1 MRKSIFIL
9 GLLLVIAA
17 ILAACQPEA
26 QTEVQ
31 TVIETVVVV
40 ETVEVVKEGETVI
53 ETVEVIKEVE
63 VPVTPEA
70 PAEDYQYGLNE
81 TFHSDVPVTYSQY
94 FSDASWYPMEATWIT
109 EGLWEKIRQR
119 TNVTLL
125 LTSYDSG
132 DYTNKITLEINA
144 GDAAYIIPK
153 VYDESAFVAGGAI
166 VPVSDYVQY
175 MPNYM
180 DFVEKY
186 SMEPDLATIRRDDGK
201 YYRLPGMHEAP
212 YQDYTLAVRND
223 IFKAAGYDVA
233 ALEED
238 WTWDDLYDVLV
249 GVKAYMVEQ
258 GMISESD
265 YIWSDLWS
273 GSESGQNS
281 GGYLLN
287 IVGKSYGVL
296 SGWGRGNS
304 MVFDPETDTWSSGSI
319 SDNYKQFVTV
329 MNKFVADGILDPETF
344 TQDEDTALNKFYNG
358 ETVIVGY
365 SKAQQVLYK
374 EGLDTGVG
382 EGNWELYVLV
392 SPKGNNNYIA
402 ETTRLENGVMV
413 SQNALDDLGEEGFI
427 KMLRFIDWLWYS
439 DEAYVLFKW
448 GPEGETWEYA
458 TDPETGR
465 EVKQLLPGFKCGGL
479 GIGGAEED
487 IDIRLKWGYAGG
499 NYWYGHRTELR
510 DDNLSPVLQ
519 DYSARVLAYRD
530 LRPLDP
536 PVITTEDEN
545 EMLQLWQTGIIDTI
559 NTWTLNF
566 ITGQKDVNADW
577 DAYIAELEGANLSQ
591 YTEMYNAAY
600 QRTKGE

>member
-1 MRKSIFIL
+1 MKKLIHT
-9 GLLLVIAA
+9 LVAVFMIASLSLSA
-17 ILAACQPEA
+17 CAPAAATSEPA
-26 QTEVQ
+26 A
-31 TVIETVVVV
+31 
-40 ETVEVVKEGETVI
+40 
-53 ETVEVIKEVE
+53 
-63 VPVTPEA
+63 EA
-70 PAEDYQYGLNE
+70 PATKAPAAEAPATEEVVMEPELDYQFGLNE
-81 TFHSDVPVTYSQY
+81 TFHSDEPVTYTMY
-94 FSDASWYPMEATWIT
+94 FSDASWYPMADTWIT
-109 EGLWEKIRQR
+109 EGLWEKIRER
-119 TNVTLL
+119 TNVTLDT
-125 LTSYDSG
+125 TSYDSG

-144 GDAAYIIPK
+144 GDAVYIIPK
-153 VYDESAFVAGGAI
+153 VYDETAFVAGGAV

-186 SMEPDLATIRRDDGK
+186 NMGPDIDTIVRDDGK

-212 YQDYTLAVRND
+212 YQDYTFAVRND

-233 ALEED
+233 ALEKD

-281 GGYLLN
+281 GGNLLKLM
-287 IVGKSYGVL
+287 GASYGVKA
-296 SGWGRGNS
+296 GWARANS

-319 SDNYKQFVTV
+319 SDNYKEFVTIA
-329 MNKFVADGILDPETF
+329 NKFVAAGILDPETF
-344 TQDEDTALNKFYNG
+344 TQDEATAMNKFYNG
-358 ETVIVGY
+358 ETVIIGY
-365 SKAQQVLYK
+365 SKAQQVPYV
-374 EGLDTGVG
+374 EGLNTGVG

-392 SPKGNNNYIA
+392 SPKGTNNYIA
-402 ETTRLENGVMV
+402 EGNRLENGVMV
-413 SQNALDDLGEEGFI
+413 SRNALDDLGEEGFI

-439 DEAYVLFKW
+439 DEAYTLFKW
-448 GPEGETWEYA
+448 GPEGETWEYV
-458 TDPETGR
+458 TDPTTGLQI
-465 EVKQLLPGFKCGGL
+465 KQLLPGFKCGGL

-487 IDIRLKWGYAGG
+487 VDIRLKWGYAGG

-530 LRPLDP
+530 LRPLEP

-545 EMLQLWQTGIIDTI
+545 EMLTLWQTGIIDTI

-591 YTEMYNAAY
+591 YTEMYNEAY